1 MSTVTKHIQSQNL
14 FFKTL
19 VQENRKIKIKRK
31 KEKEKEKEKEQT
43 KLL

>member
-14 FFKTL
+14 LFKTF
-19 VQENRKIKIKRK
+19 VQENRKIKMKRK
-31 KEKEKEKEKEQT
+31 KEKEKEQT

>member
-31 KEKEKEKEKEQT
+31 KEKEKEQT